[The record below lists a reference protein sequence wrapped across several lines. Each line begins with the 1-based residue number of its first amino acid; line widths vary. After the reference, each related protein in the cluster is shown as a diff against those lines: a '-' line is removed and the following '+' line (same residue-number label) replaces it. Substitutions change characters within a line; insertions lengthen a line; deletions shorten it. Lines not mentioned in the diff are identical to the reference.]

1 MLAVERKKIVII
13 QVGEDKLE
21 EGWDPIGWRNSTFKG
36 LKEQVYLGKLYVNE
50 SKMLQVMR
58 LRPDNE
64 RSYILRCLDE
74 ETWCVEKYGM
84 LWLFFLYFRNI
95 PDEYQ

>member
-21 EGWDPIGWRNSTFKG
+21 EGWGPIGWRNSTFKG

-50 SKMLQVMR
+50 SKML
-58 LRPDNE
+58 
-64 RSYILRCLDE
+64 
-74 ETWCVEKYGM
+74 
-84 LWLFFLYFRNI
+84 
-95 PDEYQ
+95 